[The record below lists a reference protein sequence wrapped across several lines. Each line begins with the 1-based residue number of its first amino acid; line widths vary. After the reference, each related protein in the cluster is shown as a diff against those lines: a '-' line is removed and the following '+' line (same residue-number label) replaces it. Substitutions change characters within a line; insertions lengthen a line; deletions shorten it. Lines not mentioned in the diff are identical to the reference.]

1 MEEQKTKTKPHQK
14 NRLGW
19 GERVCP
25 VLQVQNSKAKE
36 NVYIYVLCGA
46 VSRAFYPN
54 FSIFESCCM
63 AHCRKGQELFSA
75 WGRSAQGWISCLGWD
90 FLGRP
95 GRISAQISHD
105 CLTLFLW
112 SKVEMGNGFISSL
125 CLPCCPLVVSAMS
138 FPFWRL
144 SSRNAAESTCPEK
157 RNKLLVTI
165 QISVNSLAVNEHLVC
180 TFCNIEYCFD
190 LV

>member
-54 FSIFESCCM
+54 FSIFKSCCM
-63 AHCRKGQELFSA
+63 EGTGAVQCLRQKCPGMNFLPGLGFPGAPREN
-75 WGRSAQGWISCLGWD
+75 LGWN
-90 FLGRP
+90 L
-95 GRISAQISHD
+95 SWLSYVVSVVQS
-105 CLTLFLW
+105 
-112 SKVEMGNGFISSL
+112 GNGKWFHFQP
-125 CLPCCPLVVSAMS
+125 LPAL
-138 FPFWRL
+138 L
-144 SSRNAAESTCPEK
+144 SSGGFSHVLPLLEAELTKCSW
-157 RNKLLVTI
+157 
-165 QISVNSLAVNEHLVC
+165 EHLSRKEKQTLGDDSNLSEQPC
-180 TFCNIEYCFD
+180 YKRTLGLYI
-190 LV
+190 L